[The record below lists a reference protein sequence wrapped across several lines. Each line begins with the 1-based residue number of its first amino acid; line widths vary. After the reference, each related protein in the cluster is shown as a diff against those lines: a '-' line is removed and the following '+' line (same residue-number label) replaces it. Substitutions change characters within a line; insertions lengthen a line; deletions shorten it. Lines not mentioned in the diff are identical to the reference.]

1 MVDAF
6 VTKQNELLAPL
17 IGEWSMAMVMPG
29 QAVPEKLPDI
39 GARVTFEWM
48 GEKAFVLQR
57 WRVPIPD
64 APDGLAVLGW
74 DEDRG
79 TFLQHYFDER
89 GVARVYEM
97 RFEGSVWKMERT
109 RPDFSPF
116 EFSQRFTGTF
126 SHDGSRIDGTW
137 EIAED
142 HKTWRKDFDL
152 IYSRVSS

>member
-1 MVDAF
+1 
-6 VTKQNELLAPL
+6 
-17 IGEWSMAMVMPG
+17 MVMPG
-29 QAVPEKLPDI
+29 QAAPEKT
-39 GARVTFEWM
+39 A
-48 GEKAFVLQR
+48 
-57 WRVPIPD
+57 
-64 APDGLAVLGW
+64 W
-74 DEDRG
+74 DEGRG

-97 RFEGSVWKMERT
+97 RFEAGVWKMERI

-142 HKTWRKDFDL
+142 HKTWKKDFDL
-152 IYSRVSS
+152 IYSRVSH